1 MTGDTPKRTWWQRNW
16 PWVVPLGCVGSL
28 GSVLGFIALLVFG
41 VFGLIKSSAPYKEAL
56 ERAQA
61 DPLVRSRLGSPL
73 QGGLFLSGQV
83 STNGGEGSAN
93 LAIPISG
100 PKGSGTLVV
109 QARKSRG
116 EWTYSTLE
124 VQPDAPGSPIKLI
137 GDAL

>member
-1 MTGDTPKRTWWQRNW
+1 M
-16 PWVVPLGCVGSL
+16 PLGCAGSL
-28 GSVLGFIALLVFG
+28 VSVLGFVGLAVFG
-41 VFGLIKSSAPYKEAL
+41 VFGLMKSSIPYKEAL
-56 ERAQA
+56 GRAQG
-61 DPLVRSRLGSPL
+61 DPVVRSRLGAPI

-83 STNGGEGSAN
+83 NVSGTDGSAN

-109 QARKSRG
+109 QARKARG

-124 VQPDAPGSPIKLI
+124 VQPDGPGTPIKLI